1 MHVITNIEYS
11 ERPRVGRHGDAEPH
25 KSLVFSVSMPDDR
38 PVRFLV
44 DKQAIRML
52 DAPAAKAALLRRSV
66 EKIVVR
72 AHSDKAFSVD
82 CFVRGGLA
90 QSVQSR
96 CLAILEGQSR
106 AYSEEIGVALEGFDA
121 QQVAGW
127 LRDLG
132 YTVDHIA
139 APLKREAAPH

>member
-1 MHVITNIEYS
+1 
-11 ERPRVGRHGDAEPH
+11 
-25 KSLVFSVSMPDDR
+25 MPDDR

-52 DAPAAKAALLRRSV
+52 DAPAAKAAILRRSV

-72 AHSDKAFSVD
+72 AYSDKAFSVD
-82 CFVRGGLA
+82 CFVRRGFA
-90 QSVQSR
+90 ERVQSR
-96 CLAILEGQSR
+96 FLAILEGQSR
-106 AYSEEIGVALEGFDA
+106 AYSEEIGVSLEGFDA
-121 QQVAGW
+121 QKVAGW

-132 YTVDHIA
+132 YTVDHSA